1 MSYKIRKPT
10 SHELE
15 QLEEFLT
22 EDNDVEGDKEVA
34 KALIENHYFVVIED
48 YISTH
53 DFPGYR
59 GKLLLG
65 VYGRPGLYQ
74 LYGWIDGKLV
84 EIEQLK

>member
-15 QLEEFLT
+15 QLKELLT
-22 EDNDVEGDKEVA
+22 GDNDGENDKEIA
-34 KALIENHYFVVIED
+34 KALVENHYFVVIEG
-48 YISTH
+48 YIS
-53 DFPGYR
+53 DLPGYR

-65 VYGRPGLYQ
+65 VYDYPGLYQ

-84 EIEQLK
+84 EIEQEVR